1 MEDGDLDESDEA
13 TDKII
18 QEMEAQKSGGNNG
31 GGIVQSNNS
40 EQNKV
45 KGGDFVYF

>member
-18 QEMEAQKSGGNNG
+18 QEMEAQKSGGGNG
-31 GGIVQSNNS
+31 GGMIQANNS

-45 KGGDFVYF
+45 KRWRFE